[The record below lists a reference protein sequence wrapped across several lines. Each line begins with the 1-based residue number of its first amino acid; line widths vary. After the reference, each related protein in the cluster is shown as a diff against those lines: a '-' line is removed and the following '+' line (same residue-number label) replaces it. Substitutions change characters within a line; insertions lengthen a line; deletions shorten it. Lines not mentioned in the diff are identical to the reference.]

1 MGYNRLMIYQVS
13 FLLLGTIVS
22 VTTGFSINLTDIEVN
37 DDNAKNITGPVL
49 LNLFDSITNITMD
62 IDGLFEEFEEGFE
75 DIRHSNQSEKE
86 NTTEVGGDSLSGSSI
101 VVNIFDT
108 LRDLTEDVG
117 DVVTDVGA
125 GLAEKRPEFI
135 EVTHDVDSKLT
146 TFGSGLFGFAQSIF
160 QGTQDFT
167 EMIVSNI
174 HRRTKW
180 QE

>member
-1 MGYNRLMIYQVS
+1 M
-13 FLLLGTIVS
+13 
-22 VTTGFSINLTDIEVN
+22 TTGFSINLTDIEVN

-117 DVVTDVGA
+117 DVVTHVGA

-135 EVTHDVDSKLT
+135 EVTHDVDSK
-146 TFGSGLFGFAQSIF
+146 
-160 QGTQDFT
+160 
-167 EMIVSNI
+167 VC
-174 HRRTKW
+174 
-180 QE
+180 